1 MGATLMCLR
10 GENGSHFNMS
20 NCEGQMGATLM
31 CLIVRDK
38 WEPL

>member
-1 MGATLMCLR
+1 
-10 GENGSHFNMS
+10 MS

-31 CLIVRDK
+31 SNCEGQMGATLTCLIVRDK